1 MKEQKVTVKG
11 NVKPEDVFQTVS
23 KTGKKTSFWEA
34 EPEAKEAAPTKED
47 VPSAPDAAA
56 DIKVSGR
63 STVPDHRSRGRLRPY
78 HLPPPRGYFPYVPY
92 TSQVGA
98 AHRPPDH
105 GLGADV
111 DDRRGSQGVEG
122 RTRKVGSFAHGGRPN
137 EISRPRRSNSP
148 RNIATDPGRLQLH
161 QGPEVDRLGFRPTSR
176 RPEEPAHLLGANE
189 ESPGACVRRQDQA
202 KATLQSRIL
211 CSLHTVLC
219 TEEMWE
225 FGGGNGVWGGPS
237 GTSPATSTVHLN
249 DRHWSCSKY
258 SFVFLAGADAD
269 DEKVELILSEIKRK
283 DLTELIATGIEKFAS
298 VPSGGGVAVAVCAP
312 GGGGGGA
319 VPAAAEPKK
328 EEKVEEK
335 EESDEVTFAMI

>member
-1 MKEQKVTVKG
+1 MTEIDNKLNRCNSG
-11 NVKPEDVFQTVS
+11 N
-23 KTGKKTSFWEA
+23 
-34 EPEAKEAAPTKED
+34 
-47 VPSAPDAAA
+47 
-56 DIKVSGR
+56 
-63 STVPDHRSRGRLRPY
+63 
-78 HLPPPRGYFPYVPY
+78 
-92 TSQVGA
+92 SQVGA

-202 KATLQSRIL
+202 KATLQSR
-211 CSLHTVLC
+211 
-219 TEEMWE
+219 
-225 FGGGNGVWGGPS
+225 
-237 GTSPATSTVHLN
+237 
-249 DRHWSCSKY
+249 KY

>member
-1 MKEQKVTVKG
+1 
-11 NVKPEDVFQTVS
+11 
-23 KTGKKTSFWEA
+23 
-34 EPEAKEAAPTKED
+34 
-47 VPSAPDAAA
+47 
-56 DIKVSGR
+56 R
-63 STVPDHRSRGRLRPY
+63 
-78 HLPPPRGYFPYVPY
+78 
-92 TSQVGA
+92 
-98 AHRPPDH
+98 PDH

-111 DDRRGSQGVEG
+111 DDRRGSRGVEG
-122 RTRKVGSFAHGGRPN
+122 RTRKVGSFAHGGRSN

-148 RNIATDPGRLQLH
+148 RNIAKDPGRLQLH

-189 ESPGACVRRQDQA
+189 ESPGAHVYAGRTRLRRHFSLA
-202 KATLQSRIL
+202 FFVHCIL
-211 CSLHTVLC
+211 SFAQKKCGSL
-219 TEEMWE
+219 
-225 FGGGNGVWGGPS
+225 GGKMVCGGPS

-258 SFVFLAGADAD
+258 SCVFLAGTDAD